1 MRTTTATTRATPT
14 ATTTTT
20 TAVTSL
26 RLDFRMFSCFEKQ
39 IGRGQEVTTMGLREE
54 RFSFTSMIFKF
65 PFFSHAALQIIRDMI
80 SMAFM

>member
-1 MRTTTATTRATPT
+1 MKTTTATTRATPT
-14 ATTTTT
+14 ATTTT

-80 SMAFM
+80 SMACM